1 MVEGGVSVWR
11 GYMLVDFPRFFN
23 CTVQSWLIAY
33 LTSCEV
39 YVLNDS
45 IIVILFFFLI
55 RICPLTD

>member
-1 MVEGGVSVWR
+1 MDGIHGGVMASC
-11 GYMLVDFPRFFN
+11 LLIFLDFFN

-45 IIVILFFFLI
+45 IIVILFYFFN
-55 RICPLTD
+55 